1 MKQNLSQD
9 WLPEYVFGIAHSRSV
24 VLKVIFHTRFAE
36 IIIKTVTYMFYVF
49 IFTIL
54 YYFYDTILLAI

>member
-1 MKQNLSQD
+1 MQQNLPQD
-9 WLPEYVFGIAHSRSV
+9 WLPEYVFGIVHSRAV